1 MSLYHE
7 AAGILQ
13 SVRKEQ
19 ASVKSLVFSK
29 KGWKSDP
36 KTLFALSTEAA
47 KWSEVLSETLEKS
60 GVLGVEKQSCKLT
73 PELALVLTHD
83 LFLSKKG
90 IALPASHGLYMS
102 VSKHKV
108 RLSAE
113 LTKARL
119 RRGCAS
125 LDQLRAKIDE
135 LASNIPGDG
144 ESNGTAVAKYPRWI
158 RINTI
163 KTSLQSQLDTTFA
176 DYSRSDT
183 VRETLSGGNQKR
195 LHIDKHVPNLVAVSP
210 NIDLTTTKAYKAG
223 HIILQDKASCFPAY
237 LLNPGPSEGDVIDAC
252 AAPGNKTTHL
262 AAILAENDNQN
273 ARVIACEKN
282 DLRSQTLTKMT
293 RLAGGEKSITVK
305 AKQDFMRLDPS
316 AKEFRN
322 VTALL
327 LDPSCSG
334 SGIVGRDGGGLTVHL
349 PNSTPTD
356 NGKAS
361 SSSSRGKKRKRHA
374 SAQQQHQPP
383 TPTAPATVVEEQ
395 EEQPLEDEASNSTTL
410 QTRLT
415 NLSTFQL
422 RLLQHAMAFPSA
434 RRISYSTCSVHF
446 LENEHV
452 VLRALRSRV
461 ARERG
466 WRILRREE
474 QVDGMRR
481 WGRRGWKGECE
492 KFLRDEEEEE
502 VGDGEGGMG
511 GGLAGKMAE
520 EVAEGCIRCEKDNGR
535 GDGRQDEEGTMG
547 FFVAGF
553 IREGGEDG
561 DGEGSG
567 AGGEVN
573 GGGRGEEEDDDDE
586 WEGFDD

>member
-13 SVRKEQ
+13 AVRKEQ

-60 GVLGVEKQSCKLT
+60 GILGVEKQLT

-90 IALPASHGLYMS
+90 IALPASHGLYTS

-125 LDQLRAKIDE
+125 LDQLRAKVDA
-135 LASNIPGDG
+135 LSTNISADG
-144 ESNGTAVAKYPRWI
+144 ESNGTAVAKYPRWV

-176 DYSRSDT
+176 DYSRSST
-183 VRETLSGGNQKR
+183 IRGTLSGGNEKR
-195 LHIDKHVPNLVAVSP
+195 LHIDKHIPNLVAVSP
-210 NIDLTTTKAYKAG
+210 NMDLTTTKAYKSG
-223 HIILQDKASCFPAY
+223 QIILQDKASCFPAY
-237 LLNPGPSEGDVIDAC
+237 LLNPGSTEGDVIDAC

-262 AAILAENDNQN
+262 AAILAEKDNQD
-273 ARVIACEKN
+273 AKVIACEKN
-282 DLRSQTLTKMT
+282 ELRSQTLTKMT
-293 RLAGGEKSITVK
+293 KLAGGEKSITVK

-316 AKEFRN
+316 AKEYRN

-349 PNSTPTD
+349 PNSTSDD
-356 NGKAS
+356 NGKSS
-361 SSSSRGKKRKRHA
+361 SSSSRGKKRKRQA
-374 SAQQQHQPP
+374 DKPSAQQQSPP
-383 TPTAPATVVEEQ
+383 APILPTSAIEEQ
-395 EEQPLEDEASNSTTL
+395 EEQPLEEEGGSSDSANTL

-434 RRISYSTCSVHF
+434 RKISYSTCSVHF
-446 LENEHV
+446 RENENV
-452 VLRALRSRV
+452 VLRALQSPV
-461 ARERG
+461 AREKG

-481 WGRRGWKGECE
+481 WGRRGWRGECE
-492 KFLRDEEEEE
+492 KFLREE
-502 VGDGEGGMG
+502 GDGGGHRDA
-511 GGLAGKMAE
+511 GGLAE
-520 EVAEGCIRCEKDNGR
+520 EVAEGCIRCEKDDGR
-535 GDGRQDEEGTMG
+535 GDGTQDEEGTMG

-553 IREGGEDG
+553 VREDG
-561 DGEGSG
+561 NDDEGSVSER
-567 AGGEVN
+567 EVN
-573 GGGRGEEEDDDDE
+573 GGGMEEDGDE

>member
-13 SVRKEQ
+13 SARKEQ

-47 KWSEVLSETLEKS
+47 KWSEVLSEALEKS
-60 GVLGVEKQSCKLT
+60 GVLGVEKQLT

-90 IALPASHGLYMS
+90 IALPASHGLYTS

-125 LDQLRAKIDE
+125 LDQLRAKIDQ
-135 LASNIPGDG
+135 LSSNISADG
-144 ESNGTAVAKYPRWI
+144 ESNGTAVAKYPRWV

-210 NIDLTTTKAYKAG
+210 NIDLTTTKAYKSG

-273 ARVIACEKN
+273 AKVIACEKN
-282 DLRSQTLTKMT
+282 DLRSQTLAKMT
-293 RLAGGEKSITVK
+293 KLAGGEKSITVK

-349 PNSTPTD
+349 PNSAPTD
-356 NGKAS
+356 NGK

-374 SAQQQHQPP
+374 DKPSAQQQHPSPAP
-383 TPTAPATVVEEQ
+383 TVPRSAVEEQ

-434 RRISYSTCSVHF
+434 RKISYSTCSVHF

-492 KFLRDEEEEE
+492 KFLRDEEDGE
-502 VGDGEGGMG
+502 GDGDGGMG
-511 GGLAGKMAE
+511 GGLAAKTAE
-520 EVAEGCIRCEKDNGR
+520 EVAEGCIRCEKEDGR
-535 GDGRQDEEGTMG
+535 GDGRQDEAGTMG

-553 IREGGEDG
+553 VREGGDDG
-561 DGEGSG
+561 DGEGSV

-573 GGGRGEEEDDDDE
+573 GGGRGEEDEDDE

>member
-13 SVRKEQ
+13 AVRREQ

-47 KWSEVLSETLEKS
+47 KWSEVLSEALEKS
-60 GVLGVEKQSCKLT
+60 GILGVEKQLT

-90 IALPASHGLYMS
+90 IALPASHGLYTS

-125 LDQLRAKIDE
+125 LDQLRTKIDA
-135 LASNIPGDG
+135 LSSNISTDG
-144 ESNGTAVAKYPRWI
+144 ESNGTAVAKYPRWV

-176 DYSRSDT
+176 DYSRSNT
-183 VRETLSGGNQKR
+183 VRGTLSGGNEKR
-195 LHIDKHVPNLVAVSP
+195 LHIDKHIPNLLAISP
-210 NIDLTTTKAYKAG
+210 NIDLTTTKAYKSG
-223 HIILQDKASCFPAY
+223 QIILQDKASCFPAY
-237 LLNPGPSEGDVIDAC
+237 LLNPGSSEGDVIDAC

-262 AAILAENDNQN
+262 AAILAEKDNQN
-273 ARVIACEKN
+273 AKVIACEKN

-293 RLAGGEKSITVK
+293 KLAGGEKSITVK

-349 PNSTPTD
+349 PTSTSTD
-356 NGKAS
+356 NGKS
-361 SSSSRGKKRKRHA
+361 SSSSRGKKRKRQTDKP
-374 SAQQQHQPP
+374 SPQQNP
-383 TPTAPATVVEEQ
+383 TPAPTIPTSALEEQ
-395 EEQPLEDEASNSTTL
+395 EEQALEEQGSASNSTTTL

-434 RRISYSTCSVHF
+434 RKISYSTCSVHF
-446 LENEHV
+446 QENENV
-452 VLRALRSRV
+452 VLRALRSPV

-466 WRILRREE
+466 WRVLRREE
-474 QVDGMRR
+474 QVDGMRK
-481 WGRRGWKGECE
+481 WGRRGWRGECE
-492 KFLRDEEEEE
+492 GFLRSEEED
-502 VGDGEGGMG
+502 GDGKGDVRA
-511 GGLAGKMAE
+511 LAE
-520 EVAEGCIRCEKDNGR
+520 EVAEGCIRCEKEDGK
-535 GDGRQDEEGTMG
+535 GDGTRDEEGTMG

-553 IREGGEDG
+553 VREGGG
-561 DGEGSG
+561 DDDRDSIAGREG
-567 AGGEVN
+567 N
-573 GGGRGEEEDDDDE
+573 GGGMEEDDDEE

>member
-1 MSLYHE
+1 MPPTRIERVIFAFQHWPYKCDAVPLCYGGEVGDLRDDRSAEWTNALDQKDSIVLVISQGEEINAAMSLYHE

-60 GVLGVEKQSCKLT
+60 GVLGVEKQLT

-474 QVDGMRR
+474 QVDGMR
-481 WGRRGWKGECE
+481 
-492 KFLRDEEEEE
+492 
-502 VGDGEGGMG
+502 
-511 GGLAGKMAE
+511 
-520 EVAEGCIRCEKDNGR
+520 
-535 GDGRQDEEGTMG
+535 
-547 FFVAGF
+547 
-553 IREGGEDG
+553 
-561 DGEGSG
+561 
-567 AGGEVN
+567 
-573 GGGRGEEEDDDDE
+573 
-586 WEGFDD
+586 

>member
-1 MSLYHE
+1 MPPTRIERVIFAFQNWPYKCDAVPLCYGGEVGDLRDRRSAEWTNALDQKKSIVSVISQGEEINAAMSLYHE

-47 KWSEVLSETLEKS
+47 KWSEVLSEALEKS
-60 GVLGVEKQSCKLT
+60 GVLGVEKQLT

-90 IALPASHGLYMS
+90 IALPASHGLHMS

-135 LASNIPGDG
+135 LASNIPADG
-144 ESNGTAVAKYPRWI
+144 ESDGTAVAKYPRWV

-163 KTSLQSQLDTTFA
+163 KTSLQSQLDTAFA

-183 VRETLSGGNQKR
+183 VRETFSGGNQKR

-210 NIDLTTTKAYKAG
+210 NIDLTTSKAYKSG

-237 LLNPGPSEGDVIDAC
+237 LLNPGSSEGDVIDAC

-262 AAILAENDNQN
+262 AAILTENDNQN
-273 ARVIACEKN
+273 AQVIACEKN

-293 RLAGGEKSITVK
+293 KLAGGEKSIIVK

-356 NGKAS
+356 NGKSS

-374 SAQQQHQPP
+374 DKSSAQQQHPP
-383 TPTAPATVVEEQ
+383 PASTAPATVVEEQ
-395 EEQPLEDEASNSTTL
+395 EEQPLEDEASNTTTL

-422 RLLQHAMAFPSA
+422 RLLQHAMLFPSA

-446 LENEHV
+446 LENENV
-452 VLRALRSRV
+452 VLRALRSAV

-474 QVDGMRR
+474 QVDGMR
-481 WGRRGWKGECE
+481 
-492 KFLRDEEEEE
+492 
-502 VGDGEGGMG
+502 
-511 GGLAGKMAE
+511 
-520 EVAEGCIRCEKDNGR
+520 
-535 GDGRQDEEGTMG
+535 
-547 FFVAGF
+547 
-553 IREGGEDG
+553 
-561 DGEGSG
+561 
-567 AGGEVN
+567 
-573 GGGRGEEEDDDDE
+573 
-586 WEGFDD
+586 

>member
-60 GVLGVEKQSCKLT
+60 GILSVEKQLT
-73 PELALVLTHD
+73 PELALVLIHD

-90 IALPASHGLYMS
+90 IALPASHGLYTS

-125 LDQLRAKIDE
+125 LDQLRSKIDA
-135 LASNIPGDG
+135 LSSNVSADG
-144 ESNGTAVAKYPRWI
+144 ESNGSAAAKYPRWV
-158 RINTI
+158 RMNTI
-163 KTSLQSQLDTTFA
+163 KTSLQSQLDTTFG
-176 DYSRSDT
+176 DYSRCST
-183 VRETLSGGNQKR
+183 VRGTLSGGNEKR
-195 LHIDKHVPNLVAVSP
+195 LHIDKHIPNLLAISP
-210 NIDLTTTKAYKAG
+210 NIDLTTTKAYKSG
-223 HIILQDKASCFPAY
+223 QIILQDKASCFPAY
-237 LLNPGPSEGDVIDAC
+237 LLDPSPTEGGVIDAC

-262 AAILAENDNQN
+262 AAILAEKDNQN
-273 ARVIACEKN
+273 AKVIACEKN

-293 RLAGGEKSITVK
+293 KLAGGEKSITVK

-349 PNSTPTD
+349 PNSTSTD
-356 NGKAS
+356 NGKPS
-361 SSSSRGKKRKRHA
+361 SSSSRGKKRKRQTDKP
-374 SAQQQHQPP
+374 SPQPQP
-383 TPTAPATVVEEQ
+383 TPVPTLPTSALEEQ
-395 EEQPLEDEASNSTTL
+395 EEQPLEEESTSNSTTTL

-422 RLLQHAMAFPSA
+422 RLLQHAMLFPSA
-434 RRISYSTCSVHF
+434 RKISYSTCSVHF
-446 LENEHV
+446 QENENV
-452 VLRALRSRV
+452 VLRALRSPV

-466 WRILRREE
+466 WRVLQREE

-481 WGRRGWKGECE
+481 WGRRGWRSECE
-492 KFLRDEEEEE
+492 RFLREEE
-502 VGDGEGGMG
+502 G
-511 GGLAGKMAE
+511 GGGGDVGGLAE
-520 EVAEGCIRCEKDNGR
+520 EVAEGCIRCEKE
-535 GDGRQDEEGTMG
+535 DGRREEGMRDEEGTMG

-553 IREGGEDG
+553 VREGGGDDGDEEVSGGDG
-561 DGEGSG
+561 DGM
-567 AGGEVN
+567 
-573 GGGRGEEEDDDDE
+573 EEDDDEE

>member
-47 KWSEVLSETLEKS
+47 KWSEVLSEALEKS
-60 GVLGVEKQSCKLT
+60 GVLGVEKQLT

-90 IALPASHGLYMS
+90 IALPASHGLHMS

-135 LASNIPGDG
+135 LASNIPADG
-144 ESNGTAVAKYPRWI
+144 ESDGTAVAKYPRWV

-210 NIDLTTTKAYKAG
+210 NIDLTTSKAYKSG

-237 LLNPGPSEGDVIDAC
+237 LLNPGSSEGDVIDAC

-262 AAILAENDNQN
+262 AAILTENGNQN
-273 ARVIACEKN
+273 AQVIACEKN

-293 RLAGGEKSITVK
+293 KLAGGEISITVK

-316 AKEFRN
+316 AKEFCN

-334 SGIVGRDGGGLTVHL
+334 SGIVGRDGRGLTVHL

-356 NGKAS
+356 NGKSS

-374 SAQQQHQPP
+374 DKPSAQQQQSTPA
-383 TPTAPATVVEEQ
+383 PTASATVVEEQ
-395 EEQPLEDEASNSTTL
+395 EQNPLEEEESSTSTTL

-422 RLLQHAMAFPSA
+422 RLLQHAMLFPSA

-446 LENEHV
+446 LENENV
-452 VLRALRSRV
+452 VLRALRSAV

-492 KFLRDEEEEE
+492 NFLRDEEE
-502 VGDGEGGMG
+502 DGEGSMG
-511 GGLAGKMAE
+511 GELLAKTAE
-520 EVAEGCIRCEKDNGR
+520 EVAEGCIRCEKDDGR
-535 GDGRQDEEGTMG
+535 GDGRQDEAGTMG

-553 IREGGEDG
+553 VREGGDDG
-561 DGEGSG
+561 DGEGSVV
-567 AGGEVN
+567 GGEVN
-573 GGGRGEEEDDDDE
+573 GGGEGEEDDDDG

>member
-36 KTLFALSTEAA
+36 KTLFALGTEAA

-60 GVLGVEKQSCKLT
+60 GILSIEKQLT

-90 IALPASHGLYMS
+90 IALPVTHGLYTS

-125 LDQLRAKIDE
+125 LDQLRTKIDA
-135 LASNIPGDG
+135 LSSNISTDG
-144 ESNGTAVAKYPRWI
+144 ESNGTAVAKYPRWV

-176 DYSRSDT
+176 DYSRSST
-183 VRETLSGGNQKR
+183 VGGTLSGGNEKR
-195 LHIDKHVPNLVAVSP
+195 LHIDKHIPNLLAISP
-210 NIDLTTTKAYKAG
+210 NIDLTTTKAYKSG
-223 HIILQDKASCFPAY
+223 QIILQDKASCFPAY
-237 LLNPGPSEGDVIDAC
+237 LLNPGSSEGDVIDAC

-262 AAILAENDNQN
+262 AAILAEKDNQN
-273 ARVIACEKN
+273 AKVIACEKN

-293 RLAGGEKSITVK
+293 KLAGGEKSITVK

-349 PNSTPTD
+349 PNSTSTD
-356 NGKAS
+356 TGKSHSS
-361 SSSSRGKKRKRHA
+361 SSSSRGKKRKRQTDKPLP
-374 SAQQQHQPP
+374 QQQTLPAPVVP
-383 TPTAPATVVEEQ
+383 TSALGEQ
-395 EEQPLEDEASNSTTL
+395 EEQPLEEEETSNPTTTL

-422 RLLQHAMAFPSA
+422 RLLQHAMLFPSA
-434 RRISYSTCSVHF
+434 RKISYSTCSVHF
-446 LENEHV
+446 QENESV
-452 VLRALRSRV
+452 VLRALRSPV

-466 WRILRREE
+466 WRVLRREE

-481 WGRRGWKGECE
+481 WGRRGWRGECE
-492 KFLRDEEEEE
+492 GFLRSEEE
-502 VGDGEGGMG
+502 G
-511 GGLAGKMAE
+511 GGRDVGALAE
-520 EVAEGCIRCEKDNGR
+520 EVAEGCIRCEKE
-535 GDGRQDEEGTMG
+535 DGRRGEGTRDEEGTMG

-553 IREGGEDG
+553 VREGDG
-561 DGEGSG
+561 DDDRGSIAGREG
-567 AGGEVN
+567 N
-573 GGGRGEEEDDDDE
+573 GDGMEEDDDEE

>member
-13 SVRKEQ
+13 AVRREQ

-47 KWSEVLSETLEKS
+47 KWSDVLSEALEKS
-60 GVLGVEKQSCKLT
+60 GILGVEKQLT

-90 IALPASHGLYMS
+90 IALPASHGLYTS

-125 LDQLRAKIDE
+125 LDQLRAKIDDPS
-135 LASNIPGDG
+135 SNISADG
-144 ESNGTAVAKYPRWI
+144 ESNGTAVAKYPRWV

-176 DYSRSDT
+176 DYSRSST
-183 VRETLSGGNQKR
+183 VRGTLSGGNEKR
-195 LHIDKHVPNLVAVSP
+195 LHIDKHIPNLLAISP
-210 NIDLTTTKAYKAG
+210 NIDLTTTKAYKSG
-223 HIILQDKASCFPAY
+223 QIILQDKASCFPAY
-237 LLNPGPSEGDVIDAC
+237 LLNPGSSEGDVIDAC

-262 AAILAENDNQN
+262 AAILAEKDNQN
-273 ARVIACEKN
+273 AKVIACEKN
-282 DLRSQTLTKMT
+282 DLRSQTLAKMT
-293 RLAGGEKSITVK
+293 KLAGGEKSITVK

-349 PNSTPTD
+349 PTSTSTD
-356 NGKAS
+356 KGKS
-361 SSSSRGKKRKRHA
+361 SSATSSRGKKRKRQTDKPSPQQPTNPVTTIPT
-374 SAQQQHQPP
+374 SAL
-383 TPTAPATVVEEQ
+383 EEQ
-395 EEQPLEDEASNSTTL
+395 EEQPLEEQESTSNSTTTTL

-422 RLLQHAMAFPSA
+422 RLLQHAMLFPSA
-434 RRISYSTCSVHF
+434 RKISYSTCSVHF
-446 LENEHV
+446 QENENV
-452 VLRALRSRV
+452 VLRALRSPV

-466 WRILRREE
+466 WRVLRREE

-481 WGRRGWKGECE
+481 WGRRGWRGECE
-492 KFLRDEEEEE
+492 SFLREEED
-502 VGDGEGGMG
+502 GDGKGDVRA
-511 GGLAGKMAE
+511 LAE
-520 EVAEGCIRCEKDNGR
+520 EVAEGCIRCEKE
-535 GDGRQDEEGTMG
+535 DGRREEGTQDEEGTMG

-553 IREGGEDG
+553 VREGGG
-561 DGEGSG
+561 DDDRGSIAGREG
-567 AGGEVN
+567 N
-573 GGGRGEEEDDDDE
+573 GGGMEEDDDEE

>member
-47 KWSEVLSETLEKS
+47 KWSEVLSEALEKS
-60 GVLGVEKQSCKLT
+60 GVLGVEKQLT

-90 IALPASHGLYMS
+90 IALPASHGLYTS

-125 LDQLRAKIDE
+125 LDQLRAKIDG
-135 LASNIPGDG
+135 LASNIPADG
-144 ESNGTAVAKYPRWI
+144 ESNGTAVAKYPRWV

-195 LHIDKHVPNLVAVSP
+195 LHIDKHVPNLVAISP
-210 NIDLTTTKAYKAG
+210 NIDLTTTKAYKLG

-237 LLNPGPSEGDVIDAC
+237 LLNPGLSEGDVIDAC

-262 AAILAENDNQN
+262 AAILTENDNQN
-273 ARVIACEKN
+273 AQVIACEKN

-293 RLAGGEKSITVK
+293 KLAGGEKSITVK

-356 NGKAS
+356 NGKTP
-361 SSSSRGKKRKRHA
+361 SSRGKKRKRHA
-374 SAQQQHQPP
+374 DKPSAQQQPSSA
-383 TPTAPATVVEEQ
+383 PTAPATVVEEQ
-395 EEQPLEDEASNSTTL
+395 EEQPLEDEASNTTTL

-422 RLLQHAMAFPSA
+422 RLLQHAMLFPSA

-446 LENEHV
+446 LENENV

-474 QVDGMRR
+474 QVDGMQR

-492 KFLRDEEEEE
+492 RFLREED
-502 VGDGEGGMG
+502 GDGEGEGEGGMG
-511 GGLAGKMAE
+511 GGMLAKTAE
-520 EVAEGCIRCEKDNGR
+520 EVAEGCIRCEKEDGR
-535 GDGRQDEEGTMG
+535 GDGRQDEAGTMG

-553 IREGGEDG
+553 VREGGDDG
-561 DGEGSG
+561 DGEGSVD
-567 AGGEVN
+567 GGEVN
-573 GGGRGEEEDDDDE
+573 GGGEGEEDDDDE

>member
-13 SVRKEQ
+13 AVRKEQ

-47 KWSEVLSETLEKS
+47 KWSEVLSEALEKS
-60 GVLGVEKQSCKLT
+60 GILGVEKQLT

-90 IALPASHGLYMS
+90 IALPASHGLYTS

-125 LDQLRAKIDE
+125 LDQLRAKVDALSSTIS
-135 LASNIPGDG
+135 ADG
-144 ESNGTAVAKYPRWI
+144 ESNGTAVAKYPRWV

-163 KTSLQSQLDTTFA
+163 KTSLQSQLGTTFA
-176 DYSRSDT
+176 DYSRSST
-183 VRETLSGGNQKR
+183 IKGTLSCGNEKR
-195 LHIDKHVPNLVAVSP
+195 LHIDKHIPNLVAVSP
-210 NIDLTTTKAYKAG
+210 NIDLTTTKAYKSG

-237 LLNPGPSEGDVIDAC
+237 LLNPGPTEGDVIDAC
-252 AAPGNKTTHL
+252 AAPGNKTTHV

-273 ARVIACEKN
+273 AKVIACEKN
-282 DLRSQTLTKMT
+282 DLRSQTLAKMT
-293 RLAGGEKSITVK
+293 KLAGGEKSITVK

-316 AKEFRN
+316 AKEFHN

-349 PNSTPTD
+349 PNSTSTD
-356 NGKAS
+356 NRKSS
-361 SSSSRGKKRKRHA
+361 SSSSRGKKRKRQA
-374 SAQQQHQPP
+374 DEPSAQPHPP
-383 TPTAPATVVEEQ
+383 PAPILPTSAIEEQ
-395 EEQPLEDEASNSTTL
+395 EEQPLEEEEGSSDSANTL

-415 NLSTFQL
+415 NLSTFQF

-434 RRISYSTCSVHF
+434 RKISYSTCSVHF
-446 LENEHV
+446 LENENV
-452 VLRALRSRV
+452 VLRALQSSV
-461 ARERG
+461 AREQG

-474 QVDGMRR
+474 QVDGMRK
-481 WGRRGWKGECE
+481 WGRRGWRGECE
-492 KFLRDEEEEE
+492 MFLREE
-502 VGDGEGGMG
+502 GDGGGHRDAR
-511 GGLAGKMAE
+511 GLAE
-520 EVAEGCIRCEKDNGR
+520 EVAEGCIRCEKDDGR
-535 GDGRQDEEGTMG
+535 GDGTQDEEGTMG

-553 IREGGEDG
+553 VREDG
-561 DGEGSG
+561 NDDGGSVSER
-567 AGGEVN
+567 EVN
-573 GGGRGEEEDDDDE
+573 GGGMEEDGDE

>member
-7 AAGILQ
+7 AAAILQ

-47 KWSEVLSETLEKS
+47 KWSEVLSEALEKS
-60 GVLGVEKQSCKLT
+60 GVLGVEKQLT

-90 IALPASHGLYMS
+90 IALPASHGLYTS

-135 LASNIPGDG
+135 LASNIPEDG
-144 ESNGTAVAKYPRWI
+144 ESNGTAVAKYPRWV
-158 RINTI
+158 RINTT

-210 NIDLTTTKAYKAG
+210 NIDLTTTKAYKSG

-273 ARVIACEKN
+273 AQVIACEKN

-293 RLAGGEKSITVK
+293 KLAGGEKSITVK

-334 SGIVGRDGGGLTVHL
+334 SGIVGRDRGALTVHL
-349 PNSTPTD
+349 PNSTPPD
-356 NGKAS
+356 NGKTS

-374 SAQQQHQPP
+374 DKPSARQQQQQPSP
-383 TPTAPATVVEEQ
+383 APAAPATLVEEQ
-395 EEQPLEDEASNSTTL
+395 EQPLGDEASNTTTL

-446 LENEHV
+446 LENERV

-474 QVDGMRR
+474 QVDGMR
-481 WGRRGWKGECE
+481 
-492 KFLRDEEEEE
+492 
-502 VGDGEGGMG
+502 
-511 GGLAGKMAE
+511 
-520 EVAEGCIRCEKDNGR
+520 
-535 GDGRQDEEGTMG
+535 
-547 FFVAGF
+547 
-553 IREGGEDG
+553 
-561 DGEGSG
+561 
-567 AGGEVN
+567 
-573 GGGRGEEEDDDDE
+573 
-586 WEGFDD
+586 

>member
-13 SVRKEQ
+13 AVRREQ

-47 KWSEVLSETLEKS
+47 KWSDVLSEALEKS
-60 GVLGVEKQSCKLT
+60 GILGVEKQLT

-90 IALPASHGLYMS
+90 IALPASHGLYTS

-125 LDQLRAKIDE
+125 LDQLRAKIDDPS
-135 LASNIPGDG
+135 SNISADG
-144 ESNGTAVAKYPRWI
+144 ESNGTAVAKYPRWV

-176 DYSRSDT
+176 DYSRSST
-183 VRETLSGGNQKR
+183 VRGTLSGGNEKR
-195 LHIDKHVPNLVAVSP
+195 LHIDKHIPNLLAISP
-210 NIDLTTTKAYKAG
+210 NIDLTTTKAYKSG
-223 HIILQDKASCFPAY
+223 QIILQDKASCFPAY
-237 LLNPGPSEGDVIDAC
+237 LLNPGSSEGDVIDAC

-262 AAILAENDNQN
+262 AAILAEKDNQN
-273 ARVIACEKN
+273 AKVIACEKN
-282 DLRSQTLTKMT
+282 DLRSQTLAKMT
-293 RLAGGEKSITVK
+293 KLAGGEKSITVK

-349 PNSTPTD
+349 PTSTSTD
-356 NGKAS
+356 KGKS
-361 SSSSRGKKRKRHA
+361 SSATSSRGKKRKRQTDKPSPQQPTNPVTTIPT
-374 SAQQQHQPP
+374 SAL
-383 TPTAPATVVEEQ
+383 EEQ
-395 EEQPLEDEASNSTTL
+395 EEQPLEEPESTSNSTTTTL

-422 RLLQHAMAFPSA
+422 RLLQHAMLFPSA
-434 RRISYSTCSVHF
+434 RKISYSTCSVHF
-446 LENEHV
+446 QENENV
-452 VLRALRSRV
+452 VLRALRSPV

-466 WRILRREE
+466 WRVLRREE

-481 WGRRGWKGECE
+481 WGRRGWRGECE
-492 KFLRDEEEEE
+492 RFLREEE
-502 VGDGEGGMG
+502 G
-511 GGLAGKMAE
+511 GGGGNVGALAE
-520 EVAEGCIRCEKDNGR
+520 EVAEGCIRCEKE
-535 GDGRQDEEGTMG
+535 DGRRGEGTRDEEGTMG

-553 IREGGEDG
+553 VREGGG
-561 DGEGSG
+561 DDDRGSIAGREG
-567 AGGEVN
+567 N
-573 GGGRGEEEDDDDE
+573 GGGMEEDDDEE

>member
-13 SVRKEQ
+13 AVRKEQ

-47 KWSEVLSETLEKS
+47 KWSEILSEALEKS
-60 GVLGVEKQSCKLT
+60 GILSVEKQLT

-90 IALPASHGLYMS
+90 IALPASHGLYTS

-125 LDQLRAKIDE
+125 LDQLRTKIDA
-135 LASNIPGDG
+135 LSSNISTDG
-144 ESNGTAVAKYPRWI
+144 ESNGAAVAKYPRWV

-176 DYSRSDT
+176 DYSRSST
-183 VRETLSGGNQKR
+183 VRGTLSGGNEKR
-195 LHIDKHVPNLVAVSP
+195 LHIDKHIPNLLAISP
-210 NIDLTTTKAYKAG
+210 NIDLTTTKAYKSG
-223 HIILQDKASCFPAY
+223 QIILQDKASCFPAY
-237 LLNPGPSEGDVIDAC
+237 LLDPSPTEGDVIDAC

-273 ARVIACEKN
+273 AKVIACEKN

-293 RLAGGEKSITVK
+293 KLAGGEKSITVK

-349 PNSTPTD
+349 PTSTSTD
-356 NGKAS
+356 NGKS
-361 SSSSRGKKRKRHA
+361 SSLSSSRGKKRKRQTDK
-374 SAQQQHQPP
+374 SSLQQQQPTSVP
-383 TPTAPATVVEEQ
+383 TLPTSALEEQ
-395 EEQPLEDEASNSTTL
+395 EEQPLEEDETSNSTSSSL

-422 RLLQHAMAFPSA
+422 RLLQHAMLFPSA
-434 RRISYSTCSVHF
+434 HKISYSTCSVHF
-446 LENEHV
+446 QENENV
-452 VLRALRSRV
+452 VLRALRSPV

-466 WRILRREE
+466 WRVLRRGE

-481 WGRRGWKGECE
+481 WGRRGWRGECE
-492 KFLRDEEEEE
+492 GFLRSEEED
-502 VGDGEGGMG
+502 GDGKGGV
-511 GGLAGKMAE
+511 GGLAE
-520 EVAEGCIRCEKDNGR
+520 EVAEGCIRCEKEDGK
-535 GDGRQDEEGTMG
+535 GDGTRDEEGTMG

-553 IREGGEDG
+553 VREGGGHDDRG
-561 DGEGSG
+561 SIAGREGN
-567 AGGEVN
+567 GGEM
-573 GGGRGEEEDDDDE
+573 EEDDDEE

>member
-1 MSLYHE
+1 
-7 AAGILQ
+7 
-13 SVRKEQ
+13 
-19 ASVKSLVFSK
+19 
-29 KGWKSDP
+29 
-36 KTLFALSTEAA
+36 
-47 KWSEVLSETLEKS
+47 
-60 GVLGVEKQSCKLT
+60 
-73 PELALVLTHD
+73 
-83 LFLSKKG
+83 
-90 IALPASHGLYMS
+90 MS

-135 LASNIPGDG
+135 LSSNIPADG
-144 ESNGTAVAKYPRWI
+144 ESNGTAVAKYPRWV

-195 LHIDKHVPNLVAVSP
+195 LHIDKHVPNLIAISP
-210 NIDLTTTKAYKAG
+210 NIDLTTTKAYKSG

-237 LLNPGPSEGDVIDAC
+237 LLNPGPNEGDVIDAC

-262 AAILAENDNQN
+262 AAILAENDNQD
-273 ARVIACEKN
+273 AQVIACEKN

-293 RLAGGEKSITVK
+293 KLAGGEKSITVK

-334 SGIVGRDGGGLTVHL
+334 SGIVGRDGGGLTIHL
-349 PNSTPTD
+349 PNSTPTE
-356 NGKAS
+356 NEKS
-361 SSSSRGKKRKRHA
+361 SSSTRGKKRKRHA
-374 SAQQQHQPP
+374 DKPSAQQLQPP
-383 TPTAPATVVEEQ
+383 PATTVPASAVDEQ
-395 EEQPLEDEASNSTTL
+395 EEQPFEEGSTATTL

-446 LENEHV
+446 LENENV
-452 VLRALRSRV
+452 VLRALRSAV

-474 QVDGMRR
+474 QVDGMLR

-492 KFLRDEEEEE
+492 KFLREEGED
-502 VGDGEGGMG
+502 GDGDEGR
-511 GGLAGKMAE
+511 LAE
-520 EVAEGCIRCEKDNGR
+520 EVAEGCIRCEKEDGR
-535 GDGRQDEEGTMG
+535 GNVGQDEEGTMG

-553 IREGGEDG
+553 VREGGDDD
-561 DGEGSG
+561 DGESPV

-573 GGGRGEEEDDDDE
+573 GGGREEEGDDDDE

>member
-1 MSLYHE
+1 MPPTRIERVIFAYQYWPYKCDAVPLCYGGEVGDLRDHRSAEWTNALDQKNSIVSVISQGDEINAVMSLYHE

-47 KWSEVLSETLEKS
+47 KWSEVLSEALEKS
-60 GVLGVEKQSCKLT
+60 GVLGVEKQLT

-90 IALPASHGLYMS
+90 IALPASHGLYTS

-125 LDQLRAKIDE
+125 LDQLRAKIDG
-135 LASNIPGDG
+135 LASNIPADG
-144 ESNGTAVAKYPRWI
+144 ESNGTAVAKYPRWV

-195 LHIDKHVPNLVAVSP
+195 LHIDKHVPNLVAISP
-210 NIDLTTTKAYKAG
+210 NIDLTTTKAYKLG

-237 LLNPGPSEGDVIDAC
+237 LLNPGLSEGDVIDAC

-262 AAILAENDNQN
+262 AAILTENDNQN
-273 ARVIACEKN
+273 AQVIACEKN

-293 RLAGGEKSITVK
+293 KLAGGEKSITVK

-356 NGKAS
+356 NGKTP
-361 SSSSRGKKRKRHA
+361 SSRGKKRKRHA
-374 SAQQQHQPP
+374 DKPSAQQQPSSA
-383 TPTAPATVVEEQ
+383 PTAPATVVEEQ
-395 EEQPLEDEASNSTTL
+395 EEQPLEDEASNTTTL

-422 RLLQHAMAFPSA
+422 RLLQHAMLFPSA

-446 LENEHV
+446 LENENV

-474 QVDGMRR
+474 QVDGM
-481 WGRRGWKGECE
+481 
-492 KFLRDEEEEE
+492 
-502 VGDGEGGMG
+502 
-511 GGLAGKMAE
+511 
-520 EVAEGCIRCEKDNGR
+520 
-535 GDGRQDEEGTMG
+535 Q
-547 FFVAGF
+547 
-553 IREGGEDG
+553 
-561 DGEGSG
+561 
-567 AGGEVN
+567 
-573 GGGRGEEEDDDDE
+573 
-586 WEGFDD
+586 

>member
-13 SVRKEQ
+13 AVRKEQ

-47 KWSEVLSETLEKS
+47 KWSEVLSEALEKS
-60 GVLGVEKQSCKLT
+60 GILSVEKQLT

-90 IALPASHGLYMS
+90 IALPASHGLYLS

-119 RRGCAS
+119 RRRCAS
-125 LDQLRAKIDE
+125 LDQLRAKVDA
-135 LASNIPGDG
+135 LSSNVPADG
-144 ESNGTAVAKYPRWI
+144 ESNGTAVAKYPRWV

-176 DYSRSDT
+176 DYTRSST
-183 VRETLSGGNQKR
+183 IRGTLSGGNEKR
-195 LHIDKHVPNLVAVSP
+195 LHIDKHIPNLVAVSP
-210 NIDLTTTKAYKAG
+210 NIDLTTTKAYKSG
-223 HIILQDKASCFPAY
+223 QIILQDKASCFPAY
-237 LLNPGPSEGDVIDAC
+237 LLNSGSTEGDVIDAC

-262 AAILAENDNQN
+262 AAILSEKDNRDAQ
-273 ARVIACEKN
+273 VIACEKN
-282 DLRSQTLTKMT
+282 DLRSQTLAKMT
-293 RLAGGEKSITVK
+293 KLAGGEKSITVK

-316 AKEFRN
+316 AKEYRN

-349 PNSTPTD
+349 PNSSPTD
-356 NGKAS
+356 NSKSS
-361 SSSSRGKKRKRHA
+361 SSSSRGKKRKRQA
-374 SAQQQHQPP
+374 DKPSAQPHPP
-383 TPTAPATVVEEQ
+383 PAPIVPTSAIEEQ
-395 EEQPLEDEASNSTTL
+395 EEQPLEEEEETSNSANTL

-434 RRISYSTCSVHF
+434 RKISYSTCSVHF
-446 LENEHV
+446 LENENV
-452 VLRALRSRV
+452 VLRALQSPV
-461 ARERG
+461 AREKG

-474 QVDGMRR
+474 QVDGMRL
-481 WGRRGWKGECE
+481 WKKRGWRAECE
-492 KFLRDEEEEE
+492 KFLRE
-502 VGDGEGGMG
+502 EGGG
-511 GGLAGKMAE
+511 DEHRDVGGLAE
-520 EVAEGCIRCEKDNGR
+520 EVAEGCIRCEKEDGK
-535 GDGRQDEEGTMG
+535 GDGTQDEEGTMG

-553 IREGGEDG
+553 VRGGGNDDEGPVAER
-561 DGEGSG
+561 
-567 AGGEVN
+567 EVN
-573 GGGRGEEEDDDDE
+573 GGGMEEDGDE

>member
-13 SVRKEQ
+13 AVRKEQ
-19 ASVKSLVFSK
+19 ASVKSIVFSK

-47 KWSEVLSETLEKS
+47 KWSEVLSEAIEKS
-60 GVLGVEKQSCKLT
+60 GILGVEKQLA

-125 LDQLRAKIDE
+125 LDQLRAKIDD
-135 LASNIPGDG
+135 LSGNISADG
-144 ESNGTAVAKYPRWI
+144 ESNGTAVAKYPRWV

-176 DYSRSDT
+176 DNSRSDT
-183 VRETLSGGNQKR
+183 VRETLSGGNEKR
-195 LHIDKHVPNLVAVSP
+195 LHIDKHVPNLIAISP
-210 NIDLTTTKAYKAG
+210 NIDLTTTKAYKSG

-237 LLNPGPSEGDVIDAC
+237 LLNPGSSEGDVIDAC

-273 ARVIACEKN
+273 AQVIACEKN

-293 RLAGGEKSITVK
+293 KLAGGEKSITVK

-334 SGIVGRDGGGLTVHL
+334 SGIVGRDGGGPTVHL
-349 PNSTPTD
+349 PNSTSTD
-356 NGKAS
+356 NGKTS
-361 SSSSRGKKRKRHA
+361 SASSRGKKRKRHA
-374 SAQQQHQPP
+374 EKPSTQQQPP
-383 TPTAPATVVEEQ
+383 PAPPGVPTSTVDEQ
-395 EEQPLEDEASNSTTL
+395 EEQPLEDELSSSSTL

-422 RLLQHAMAFPSA
+422 RLLSHAMAFSSA

-446 LENEHV
+446 LENESV

-481 WGRRGWKGECE
+481 WGRRGWRAECE
-492 KFLRDEEEEE
+492 KFLRDEEEKE
-502 VGDGEGGMG
+502 DGEGGMG
-511 GGLAGKMAE
+511 GGSAAKTAE
-520 EVAEGCIRCEKDNGR
+520 EVAEGCIRCEKDIGKGNG
-535 GDGRQDEEGTMG
+535 GQDEEGTMG

-553 IREGGEDG
+553 VREVG
-561 DGEGSG
+561 DDDQGSI
-567 AGGEVN
+567 AGRERN
-573 GGGRGEEEDDDDE
+573 GGGMGEDDDDE